1 LKKPESAATIR
12 KRELGLKDDWENEFF
27 SPIKFT
33 DAVGLGYEPGVHRGD
48 PSHIIKV
55 GSTYYVWYLKT
66 TYPPYVGYENSTE
79 TLRAS
84 PWDLGSIWYATS
96 EDGYVWKEQGKALAR
111 GEKGSFDD
119 RSVFTPNILVAED
132 KCYLF
137 YQAVSSPYR
146 VRTRNVIAMAYSDS
160 PDGPWT
166 KWPEPVLR
174 TGEGGEWLG
183 DEDNIYLV
191 KSKGPWDS
199 HKVHDPCLIK
209 RDGKYWLYYKGHQM
223 GTPDGA
229 KWGVAIADKP
239 KGPYVKHE
247 LNPLTNS
254 GHGVVVWPYKEGICG
269 YMSDGPEKNT
279 VQYAPDGLNFE
290 PKAHLWDRLCQAG
303 PYRPDAFD
311 DIKWGQ
317 GITWGLSCRYERF
330 WWYMVRFECDL
341 RSDRYMK
348 TMDDWVQG
356 RQFI

>member
-1 LKKPESAATIR
+1 MDKKESAATIR
-12 KRELGLKDDWENEFF
+12 KRELGLRDDWENEFF
-27 SPIKFT
+27 SAVKFT
-33 DAVGLGYEPGVHRGD
+33 DAVGLGYERRVHRGD

-66 TYPPYVGYENSTE
+66 THPAYVGYENSTE

-96 EDGYVWKEQGKALAR
+96 EDGYVWKEQGEALDR
-111 GEKGSFDD
+111 GEKGRFDD
-119 RSVFTPNILVAED
+119 RSVFTPNILVAAG
-132 KCYLF
+132 KYYLF

-146 VRTRNVIAMAYSDS
+146 VRTHNVIAMAYADS
-160 PDGPWT
+160 PHGPWT

-174 TGEGGEWLG
+174 VGEGGEWLG
-183 DEDNIYLV
+183 SEDNIYVV

-199 HKVHDPCLIK
+199 HKVHDPCLIV
-209 RDGKYWLYYKGHQM
+209 REGNYWLYYKGHQM
-223 GTPDGA
+223 GAPDGA

-239 KGPYVKHE
+239 EGPYVKHE

-254 GHGVVVWPYKEGICG
+254 GHGVVVWPYKEGVCG

-279 VQYAPDGLNFE
+279 IQYAPDGLNFE
-290 PKAHLWDRLCQAG
+290 PKARLWDRLGQAG

-311 DIKWGQ
+311 DTAWGQ
-317 GITWGLSCRYERF
+317 GISWGLSCRYERF

-341 RSDRYMK
+341 RSDQKIKSME
-348 TMDDWVQG
+348 DWIKG
-356 RQFI
+356 IQFL